1 MTVGTT
7 DEAPADAGALV
18 LGRLAGQVAQLTAQ
32 EAGVRAADP
41 DAVHDM
47 RVATR
52 RLRSALATFS
62 PVLRRSITD
71 PLRDDLRAIGRRL
84 GQARDA
90 DVSRAGLGDLLGEV
104 PAGLVIGPVR
114 TRLDADRGSA
124 YEASLAHVVEDL
136 DGPGWAALRASL
148 ADLVADP
155 PLAPAAARGIDD
167 VLLPR
172 VDRAFRRLSRAWRT
186 AHAEQP
192 GAQRDAALHEARK
205 EARQARYAA
214 ETLAPVVGQEAAR
227 SARAAER
234 VQGLLG
240 SHQDLVVLRG
250 VLRRAA
256 AEAHAAGENAFT
268 YGLLHE
274 QARVRALELEQQLP
288 WLARRATRPGRRAW
302 MR

>member
-1 MTVGTT
+1 MAGLAAE
-7 DEAPADAGALV
+7 EANPDAGGLV
-18 LGRLAGQVAQLTAQ
+18 LRRLADQAAQLAAQ
-32 EAGVRAADP
+32 EPGVRAADP
-41 DAVHDM
+41 EAVHDM

-52 RLRSALATFS
+52 RLRSALGTFR
-62 PVLRRSITD
+62 PVLLRARTA
-71 PLRDDLRAIGRRL
+71 PLRDDLRRVGRRL

-90 DVSRAGLGDLLGEV
+90 DVSRAGLGDLLAEV

-124 YEASLAHVVEDL
+124 YEAALARVVEDL
-136 DGPGWAALRASL
+136 DGPDWAALRARV
-148 ADLVADP
+148 AELVADP
-155 PLAPAAARGIDD
+155 PLTSAASRGIDE

-172 VDRAFRRLSRAWRT
+172 VDRAFRRLSRAWR
-186 AHAEQP
+186 AARAEQS

-214 ETLAPVVGQEAAR
+214 ETLAPVVGQDAVR

-234 VQGLLG
+234 VQDLLG

-256 AEAHAAGENAFT
+256 VEAPLAGGNAFT
-268 YGLLHE
+268 YGLLHD

-288 WLARRATRPGRRAW
+288 HLARRATRPGRRAW